1 MRFGNVLIPVNGAN
15 YCIAPTMN
23 AMVITQGVPSI
34 VKYTSFI
41 LTVLRYLSYWCYVN
55 SDCLKNIQFF
65 MNEGKTKN
73 K

>member
-1 MRFGNVLIPVNGAN
+1 MNGAN

-41 LTVLRYLSYWCYVN
+41 LTVLLVLNVN

>member
-15 YCIAPTMN
+15 YCIEPTMN

-41 LTVLRYLSYWCYVN
+41 LTVLRYLSYWC
-55 SDCLKNIQFF
+55 
-65 MNEGKTKN
+65 
-73 K
+73 